1 MIEVKNVS
9 KKYKDFKALDNISF
23 NVNNGEVV
31 GFVGINGAGKTTT
44 IKISAGVLKPTTGSV
59 EIDGFDISKN
69 KVEASKRIGWVP
81 ELPVFEENFKA
92 IDYFKYLAGYYKIGG
107 KEAEELGI
115 KLFEETGIIN
125 AKNKKLKEFSQGM
138 KKRFA
143 LAVSMIA
150 NPSNYLFDEVLN
162 GLDPQGIVF
171 FREFA
176 NRAKKEN
183 KAVLFSSHILSEV
196 QNIADRVIIIHKGKI
211 LAIKNMDEVVKESKK
226 AIRIAINNPDVNI
239 LNVLSKFGEVNKIND
254 DVFEIK
260 GEVSSEYINELLVK
274 AGYKVSK
281 IEQVGGL
288 EEYFLN
294 LIGEKVE

>member
-1 MIEVKNVS
+1 LIEVKNVS

>member
-81 ELPVFEENFKA
+81 ESPVFEENFKA

-239 LNVLSKFGEVNKIND
+239 LNILSKFGEVNKIND